1 MKFRYYFR
9 LIYIK
14 RCMFKS
20 GNVLSLSL
28 PFSLPPPLK
37 VMMAPGAKLGG
48 SVHSWA
54 RRQEL
59 KTQDGGFSRDTETKL
74 V

>member
-1 MKFRYYFR
+1 
-9 LIYIK
+9 
-14 RCMFKS
+14 
-20 GNVLSLSL
+20 
-28 PFSLPPPLK
+28 
-37 VMMAPGAKLGG
+37 MMAPGAKLGG